1 MGRAQN
7 RKSGYGSI
15 YAGPEYGGYSAYLKN
30 RGRSSQMSL
39 GEAVRN
45 VVRIGSKL
53 VARYEAK
60 SCTTAEKAKKQKG
73 GASAGVLVGSAVG
86 DLLWNSGKAAVVSGA
101 VRASGSAHVIVGGVV
116 AVTVWWMNPIEA
128 GESEEDVEKA
138 QKKWEE
144 AEKSKGESGSK
155 NSEKGSDKKVNP
167 PKYPGNNPQK
177 SPGKGWE
184 WRGKGDPSSGEG
196 NWYNPETG
204 ETLHPDLN
212 HPEPIKPHWDYKGND
227 GNWYRLYPDGSLVP
241 K

>member
-1 MGRAQN
+1 MGKAQN

-30 RGRSSQMSL
+30 RGRSSQMGL

-144 AEKSKGESGSK
+144 AEKSKGESGSGSSDDESPT
-155 NSEKGSDKKVNP
+155 SERVGKQNGNAPRDNKKQNKQVRDI
-167 PKYPGNNPQK
+167 
-177 SPGKGWE
+177 GK
-184 WRGKGDPSSGEG
+184 K
-196 NWYNPETG
+196 
-204 ETLHPDLN
+204 LDLN
-212 HPEPIKPHWDYKGND
+212 KEQLRELHDAISGQGYSYQEILDLAKDMFGK
-227 GNWYRLYPDGSLVP
+227 
-241 K
+241 

>member
-86 DLLWNSGKAAVVSGA
+86 DLLWNSGRAAVVSGA

-144 AEKSKGESGSK
+144 AEKNKGESGSGSSDDESPT
-155 NSEKGSDKKVNP
+155 SERVGKQNGNAPRDNKKQNKQVRDI
-167 PKYPGNNPQK
+167 
-177 SPGKGWE
+177 GK
-184 WRGKGDPSSGEG
+184 K
-196 NWYNPETG
+196 
-204 ETLHPDLN
+204 LDLN
-212 HPEPIKPHWDYKGND
+212 KEQLRELHDAISGQGYSYQEILDLAKDMFGK
-227 GNWYRLYPDGSLVP
+227 
-241 K
+241 

>member
-144 AEKSKGESGSK
+144 AEKSKGESGAKTKEKSK
-155 NSEKGSDKKVNP
+155 DSGKTEEKTKPSNKPYKNNKEANKQAQKHGYKDAHELKEDYVGKSNTS
-167 PKYPGNNPQK
+167 KYDMK
-177 SPGKGWE
+177 YDTK
-184 WRGKGDPSSGEG
+184 
-196 NWYNPETG
+196 TG
-204 ETLHPDLN
+204 EIYLEN
-212 HPEPIKPHWDYKGND
+212 KD
-227 GNWYRLYPDGSLVP
+227 GTIQVPTGLYN